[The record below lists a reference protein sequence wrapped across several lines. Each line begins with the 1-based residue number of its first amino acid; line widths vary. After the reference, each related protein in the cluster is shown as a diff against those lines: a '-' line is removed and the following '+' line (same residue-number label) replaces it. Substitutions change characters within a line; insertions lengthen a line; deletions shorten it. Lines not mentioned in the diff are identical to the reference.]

1 MRQAIQVFRV
11 CAALLLFAVAARAAV
26 PTPGAP
32 QGRPVAL
39 VGGTIH
45 LAKGGDIANGTI
57 VFDRGKITAVGA
69 GVEVPAGAE
78 RIDVTGKQVYP
89 SLIDPNSILG
99 LAEFDAARATIDYTE
114 TGDLTPNVKAE
125 VA

>member
-1 MRQAIQVFRV
+1 MRNVIRILSLSAFL
-11 CAALLLFAVAARAAV
+11 ASTSHAAV

-32 QGRPVAL
+32 EERPIAL
-39 VGGTIH
+39 SGGTIH
-45 LAKGGDIANGTI
+45 LAQGGDIANGTI

-69 GVEVPAGAE
+69 SVEIPAGAE

-99 LAEFDAARATIDYTE
+99 LVEIEAARATI
-114 TGDLTPNVKAE
+114 
-125 VA
+125 